1 MSLKFLIRGKF
12 LFINTG
18 AGQPIPFVDWA
29 NKVVEHLGVPIE
41 CQAVQGANQAGNF
54 SVGIGTE
61 GWKGV
66 ANFKRVAALVDI
78 YRALEAGGI
87 EAEGADGSQVLNL
100 STAGPRGDG
109 ERGRYA
115 SRCNLFLNLGN
126 QAKAQAG
133 TGGGTTTVVNSTE
146 DAYTANTEAY
156 IEAGGDFAEF
166 CENHGTKPIVVQ
178 SAMLKALTRTLVPA
192 SQNEGGGA
200 APVED
205 DASF

>member
-1 MSLKFLIRGKF
+1 MSLKFIVRGKF

-18 AGQPIPFVDWA
+18 AGQPVAFVDWA
-29 NKVVEHLGVPIE
+29 NKLVEHLGVPIE

-66 ANFKRVAALVDI
+66 ANYKRVAALVDI

-115 SRCNLFLNLGN
+115 SRMNLFLNLGN

-133 TGGGTTTVVNSTE
+133 TGTTTTVVNSTE
-146 DAYTANTEAY
+146 DAYTAASEAY
-156 IEAGGDFAEF
+156 QKAGGDFEVF
-166 CENHGTKPIVVQ
+166 CNDHGSKPIVVQ
-178 SAMLKALTRTLVPA
+178 MAVLKALTRKLVPA
-192 SQNEGGGA
+192 TTEA
-200 APVED
+200 APAAVED